1 VAAAAQRPAIPS
13 SQAASATK
21 RMKITYSENRRRAD
35 KAASY
40 DVKYERELHKRL
52 SNWKEKRLIASLL
65 ADTGRLE
72 RMLDVPC
79 GAGRLS
85 GVLARHAEKVF
96 EVDYSREMLKVCRR
110 NASGYESRFAEAS
123 AFDLPF
129 GDGTFDMVVSIR
141 LSHHIPDRAARL
153 AHLRE
158 LFRSSRRYVLAT
170 FFDENTLKN
179 RLRTLHRKV
188 GRGKRPKHTL
198 TMDEVSRVAE
208 ESGFRVLRSRRLS
221 SLFSGHCFTLFTKA

>member
-1 VAAAAQRPAIPS
+1 
-13 SQAASATK
+13 
-21 RMKITYSENRRRAD
+21 MKITYSENRRRAD

-52 SNWKEKRLIASLL
+52 SDWREKRLIASLL
-65 ADTGRLE
+65 GETGRLE

-85 GVLARHAEKVF
+85 PVLARHAEKVF

-110 NASGYESRFAEAS
+110 NARGYEPRFAEAS
-123 AFDLPF
+123 VFDLPF
-129 GDGTFDMVVSIR
+129 GDGSFDLVVSIR
-141 LSHHIPDRAARL
+141 LSHHIPDRGARL

-179 RLRTLHRKV
+179 RLRTLHRKLG
-188 GRGKRPKHTL
+188 GRKRSKHTL
-198 TMDEVSRVAE
+198 TMEEVAGVAR
-208 ESGFRVLRSRRLS
+208 ESGFRVVRSRRLS
-221 SLFSGHCFTLFTKA
+221 SIFSGHCFTLFMKA

>member
-1 VAAAAQRPAIPS
+1 
-13 SQAASATK
+13 
-21 RMKITYSENRRRAD
+21 MKITYSENRRRAE

-65 ADTGRLE
+65 AETGRLE

-85 GVLARHAEKVF
+85 GVLALHAEKVF

-110 NASGYESRFAEAS
+110 NAGYAARFAEAS
-123 AFDLPF
+123 VFDLPF
-129 GDGTFDMVVSIR
+129 GDGSFDMVVSIR
-141 LSHHIPDRAARL
+141 LSHHIPDRRARL

-170 FFDENTLKN
+170 FFDEKTLKN
-179 RLRTLHRKV
+179 RLRTLHRKLG
-188 GRGKRPKHTL
+188 GRKRPKHTL
-198 TMDEVSRVAE
+198 TMEEVTRVAE
-208 ESGFRVLRSRRLS
+208 ESGFRVLRRRRLS
-221 SLFSGHCFTLFTKA
+221 SIFSGHCFTLFTKA